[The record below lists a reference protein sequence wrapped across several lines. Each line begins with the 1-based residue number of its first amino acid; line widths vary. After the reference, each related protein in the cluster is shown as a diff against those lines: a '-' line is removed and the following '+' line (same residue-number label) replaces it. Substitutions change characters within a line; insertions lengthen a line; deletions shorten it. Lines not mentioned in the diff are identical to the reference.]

1 MFSEVV
7 VVGQIARDLVIEVP
21 DASAPVE
28 RRELLGGKGANQAV
42 ALSQLGVAVSLVG
55 VVGQDAAGDALRA
68 RARADRIGTTHV
80 VRRPGTETALI
91 VDVVDDQGRR
101 RYLEHVPDATLV
113 TETDVFA
120 AAAPISAAGSVIIQ
134 LRQPAPAALLA
145 ARLARTAGTRVV
157 LDGAPRGLVPELLA
171 LADIVHA
178 DGHEAEL
185 LTGQPV
191 DDVAGA
197 ARAAA
202 ELRRRGPS
210 LVVVEVAGQGNL
222 FAGPTESWFVPHV
235 ETDVVDPTGAG
246 DALVAAL
253 TAALTR
259 RCPLE
264 AAACLAVAAAAATTE
279 HAGGRAAAPVAPR
292 PRPAAAPAARNR
304 PRLTPGGSASRVP

>member
-7 VVGQIARDLVIEVP
+7 VVGQIARDLVVEVP
-21 DASAPVE
+21 EASVTQRP
-28 RRELLGGKGANQAV
+28 ELLGGKGAHQAV

-80 VRRPGTETALI
+80 VRRPDTETALI
-91 VDVVDDQGRR
+91 VDVVDDRGRR

-120 AAAPISAAGSVIIQ
+120 AAAPISAAGSLIVQ
-134 LRQPAPAALLA
+134 LQQPAPAALLA
-145 ARLARTAGTRVV
+145 ARLAHTAGTRVV
-157 LDGAPRGLVPELLA
+157 LDGVPGDGTFATELLA
-171 LADIVHA
+171 LADVVRA
-178 DGHEAEL
+178 GDREAEL

-191 DDVAGA
+191 DDVASA

-202 ELRRRGPS
+202 DLRRRGPS
-210 LVVVEVAGQGNL
+210 VVVLEVAGQGNL
-222 FAGPTESWFVPHV
+222 FAGRAESWFVPHV
-235 ETDVVDPTGAG
+235 ETEVVDPTGAG

-259 RCPLE
+259 RRPLE
-264 AAACLAVAAAAATTE
+264 TAACLAVAAAAATTE
-279 HAGGRAAAPVAPR
+279 HAGGRPHLSRADLDRLQPR
-292 PRPAAAPAARNR
+292 ALEAVHA
-304 PRLTPGGSASRVP
+304 